1 MMRIFRTLNR
11 LFFLIIFFQ
20 IFIGEAF
27 AIDQISLRDNKINLY
42 KTKKNNEITI
52 YEKSETEETEET
64 EKNEEDN
71 QVNNKD
77 TQNDSS
83 SDGDFGIIKDIV
95 EEEKVIEK
103 NLDSDEDKIFL
114 NKDIFNKQTKEN
126 LRKIITK
133 APIIEVQ
140 KLKITNRLIADTTTT
155 NNFQSAEQ
163 RNEFRDITGALRYYS
178 TIQLN
183 KNFEIYGLAR
193 LARLDN
199 NSDIARRENYNKSG
213 NHRTFENLGINLS
226 ELSLKYS
233 NGNNSLIAGKFTTN
247 FGTAWRWNKSIFVH
261 TIPQNYALNEKL
273 GLTAVTKYGNIKKT
287 GLYNF
292 SLSLFTNDRKNFDN
306 SLLHRKNSD
315 TKSQAIAGD
324 TRGLSSMTLAT
335 DINFEFTEKE
345 KLSYHIAYSRLGV
358 NKNATTVALERL
370 KKQTGAVLG
379 MNYKFPIQEN
389 FDLET
394 ILEYANIKNINGDSN
409 ISDKYFTS
417 NLILKCYS
425 NYSLMIGNSN
435 NRTKN
440 LVSSR
445 QSRNITE
452 INFGYEFNKNK
463 FFDKLTT
470 QIGYYQTLSR
480 LTTMHNKE
488 KSYALLVRY
497 FKNF

>member
-1 MMRIFRTLNR
+1 MRIFCPINK
-11 LFFLIIFFQ
+11 LFFLIIFCQ
-20 IFIGEAF
+20 VFICEAF
-27 AIDQISLRDNKINLY
+27 AINQIPSKDNKINSP
-42 KTKKNNEITI
+42 KAKKNNEIKI
-52 YEKSETEETEET
+52 Y

-71 QVNNKD
+71 EGDDNQVND
-77 TQNDSS
+77 ESTQNDSS
-83 SDGDFGIIKDIV
+83 SDGDFGIIKNIV

-103 NLDSDEDKIFL
+103 NLDGDEDKIFL
-114 NKDIFNKQTKEN
+114 NKEIFNKQTKES
-126 LRKIITK
+126 LRKIIDK
-133 APIIEVQ
+133 IPKIEVH
-140 KLKITNRLIADTTTT
+140 KLKITNRIIADTTTA
-155 NNFQSAEQ
+155 NNFQSANQ

-178 TIQLN
+178 TIKLN

-199 NSDIARRENYNKSG
+199 NSDIARRENNNKSG

-247 FGTAWRWNKSIFVH
+247 FGTAWRWNKGIFVH

-335 DINFEFTEKE
+335 DINFEFSEKE
-345 KLSYHIAYSRLGV
+345 KLSYHIAYSKLGV

-370 KKQTGAVLG
+370 KKQTGVVLG
-379 MNYKFPIQEN
+379 MNYKFPVREN

-417 NLILKCYS
+417 NLILKYYS

-435 NRTKN
+435 NRNKN
-440 LVSSR
+440 LASSR
-445 QSRNITE
+445 QSTNITE
-452 INFGYEFNKNK
+452 INLGYEFNKNK

-480 LTTMHNKE
+480 LTTMSNKE
-488 KSYALLVRY
+488 KSFALLVRY
-497 FKNF
+497 YKNF

>member
-1 MMRIFRTLNR
+1 MRNFFSPNK
-11 LFFLIIFFQ
+11 LFFLIIFCQAFVC
-20 IFIGEAF
+20 EAF
-27 AIDQISLRDNKINLY
+27 AINQIPSKDNKINSL
-42 KTKKNNEITI
+42 KAKKNNEIKI
-52 YEKSETEETEET
+52 YERNEDEDE
-64 EKNEEDN
+64 EEDS
-71 QVNNKD
+71 QVKD
-77 TQNDSS
+77 ESTQSDSS
-83 SDGDFGIIKDIV
+83 DDGDFGIIKDIV

-103 NLDSDEDKIFL
+103 NLDGDEDKIFL
-114 NKDIFNKQTKEN
+114 NKDIFNKQTKES
-126 LRKIITK
+126 LRKIIDK
-133 APIIEVQ
+133 IPKIEVQ
-140 KLKITNRLIADTTTT
+140 KLKISNRIVADTTST
-155 NNFQSAEQ
+155 NNFQSANQ
-163 RNEFRDITGALRYYS
+163 RNEFRDITGSLRYYS

-199 NSDIARRENYNKSG
+199 NSDIERRERNNKSG

-226 ELSLKYS
+226 ELSIKYS

-247 FGTAWRWNKSIFVH
+247 FGTAWRWNKGIFVH
-261 TIPQNYALNEKL
+261 TVPQNYALNEKL

-345 KLSYHIAYSRLGV
+345 KLSYHIAYSKLGV

-370 KKQTGAVLG
+370 KKQTGVVFG
-379 MNYKFPIQEN
+379 MNYKFPIREN

-417 NLILKCYS
+417 NLILKYYS

-435 NRTKN
+435 NRNKN
-440 LVSSR
+440 LASSK
-445 QSRNITE
+445 QSTNITE
-452 INFGYEFNKNK
+452 INLGYEFNKNK

-480 LTTMHNKE
+480 LTTMSNKE
-488 KSYALLVRY
+488 KSFALLVRY
-497 FKNF
+497 YKNF

>member
-1 MMRIFRTLNR
+1 MRIFCVINK
-11 LFFLIIFFQ
+11 LFFLIIFCQ
-20 IFIGEAF
+20 VFIYEAF
-27 AIDQISLRDNKINLY
+27 AINQIPSKDNKINSP
-42 KTKKNNEITI
+42 KAKKNNEIKI
-52 YEKSETEETEET
+52 YEK
-64 EKNEEDN
+64 NEDDNEVEDN
-71 QVNNKD
+71 QVNDKN
-77 TQNDSS
+77 TQDDSS
-83 SDGDFGIIKDIV
+83 SYGDFGIIKDIV

-103 NLDSDEDKIFL
+103 NLDGDEDRIFL
-114 NKDIFNKQTKEN
+114 NKDIFSKQSKES
-126 LRKIITK
+126 LRKIIDK
-133 APIIEVQ
+133 IPKIEVQ
-140 KLKITNRLIADTTTT
+140 KLKITNRVIADTNTT
-155 NNFQSAEQ
+155 NNFQSANQ

-178 TIQLN
+178 TIQLD
-183 KNFEIYGLAR
+183 KNFEIYGLAN

-199 NSDIARRENYNKSG
+199 NSDIARRERNNKSG

-247 FGTAWRWNKSIFVH
+247 FGTAWRWNKGIVVH
-261 TIPQNYALNEKL
+261 SIPQNYALNEKL

-345 KLSYHIAYSRLGV
+345 KLSYHIAYSKLGV
-358 NKNATTVALERL
+358 NKNATAVAFEKL
-370 KKQTGAVLG
+370 KKQTGVVLG
-379 MNYKFPIQEN
+379 MNYKFPIREN

-417 NLILKCYS
+417 NLILKYYS
-425 NYSLMIGNSN
+425 HYSLMIGNSN
-435 NRTKN
+435 NRNKN
-440 LVSSR
+440 LTSSR
-445 QSRNITE
+445 QSTNITE
-452 INFGYEFNKNK
+452 FNFGYTFDKNK

-470 QIGYYQTLSR
+470 QIGYYQTLTR
-480 LTTMHNKE
+480 ATTRSDKE
-488 KSYALLVRY
+488 KSFALLVRY
-497 FKNF
+497 YKNF

>member
-1 MMRIFRTLNR
+1 MMRNFFFPNK
-11 LFFLIIFFQ
+11 LFFLIIFCQAFVC
-20 IFIGEAF
+20 EAF
-27 AIDQISLRDNKINLY
+27 AMNQIPSKDNKINSP
-42 KTKKNNEITI
+42 KAKKNNEIKI
-52 YEKSETEETEET
+52 YERDEDEDK
-64 EKNEEDN
+64 EEDT
-71 QVNNKD
+71 QVND
-77 TQNDSS
+77 ESTRSDSS
-83 SDGDFGIIKDIV
+83 GDGDFGIIKDIV
-95 EEEKVIEK
+95 EEKKVIEK
-103 NLDSDEDKIFL
+103 NLDGDEDKIFL
-114 NKDIFNKQTKEN
+114 NKDIFNKQTKES
-126 LRKIITK
+126 LRKIIDK
-133 APIIEVQ
+133 IPKIEVH
-140 KLKITNRLIADTTTT
+140 KLKITNRVIADTTTT
-155 NNFQSAEQ
+155 NNFQSTNQ

-199 NSDIARRENYNKSG
+199 NSDIARRENNKKSG

-226 ELSLKYS
+226 ELSIKYS

-247 FGTAWRWNKSIFVH
+247 FGTAWRWNKGIFVH

-345 KLSYHIAYSRLGV
+345 KLSYHIAYSKLGV
-358 NKNATTVALERL
+358 NKNATAVALERL
-370 KKQTGAVLG
+370 KKQTGVVFG
-379 MNYKFPIQEN
+379 MNYKFPIREN

-417 NLILKCYS
+417 NLILKYYS

-435 NRTKN
+435 NRNKN
-440 LVSSR
+440 LASSR
-445 QSRNITE
+445 QSTNITE
-452 INFGYEFNKNK
+452 INLGYEFNKNK

-480 LTTMHNKE
+480 LTTMSSKE
-488 KSYALLVRY
+488 KSFALLVRY
-497 FKNF
+497 YKNF

>member
-1 MMRIFRTLNR
+1 MMRIFFFANK
-11 LFFLIIFFQ
+11 LFFLIIFCQ
-20 IFIGEAF
+20 AFICEAF
-27 AIDQISLRDNKINLY
+27 AVAPIPLKDNINALKTNKII
-42 KTKKNNEITI
+42 KNNEIEI
-52 YEKSETEETEET
+52 YEKSETEES
-64 EKNEEDN
+64 KEDN
-71 QVNNKD
+71 QVNDKS

-83 SDGDFGIIKDIV
+83 SYGDFGVIKDV
-95 EEEKVIEK
+95 VQEKKAIEK
-103 NLDSDEDKIFL
+103 NLDGDEDKIFL
-114 NKDIFNKQTKEN
+114 NKDIFNKKNKEN
-126 LRKIITK
+126 LRKIIDK
-133 APIIEVQ
+133 IPVIEVQ
-140 KLKITNRLIADTTTT
+140 KLKITNRIVADTTTT
-155 NNFQSAEQ
+155 NNFQSVDQ

-193 LARLDN
+193 LTRFDN
-199 NSDIARRENYNKSG
+199 DRDIERRENNNKSG

-233 NGNNSLIAGKFTTN
+233 NGNSSLIAGKFTTN
-247 FGTAWRWNKSIFVH
+247 FGTAWRWNKGIFIH
-261 TIPQNYALNEKL
+261 TVPQNYALNEKL

-292 SLSLFTNDRKNFDN
+292 SLSLFTNDRKNLDN
-306 SLLHRKNSD
+306 SLLHRKNSN

-324 TRGLSSMTLAT
+324 TGGISSMTLAT
-335 DINFEFTEKE
+335 DVNFEFTKKE

-358 NKNATTVALERL
+358 NKNATSVALERL
-370 KKQTGAVLG
+370 KKQTGAVFG
-379 MNYKFPIQEN
+379 MNYKFPVQEN

-417 NLILKCYS
+417 NLILKYYS
-425 NYSLMIGNSN
+425 NYSLMVGNSN
-435 NRTKN
+435 NRNKN
-440 LVSSR
+440 RISPR
-445 QSRNITE
+445 QSTNITE
-452 INFGYEFNKNK
+452 INFGYEFDKNK

-470 QIGYYQTLSR
+470 QIGYYQTLTR
-480 LTTMHNKE
+480 ETTTTNKE

>member
-1 MMRIFRTLNR
+1 MMRNFFFLNK
-11 LFFLIIFFQ
+11 LFFLIIFCQAFVC
-20 IFIGEAF
+20 EAF
-27 AIDQISLRDNKINLY
+27 AVNQIPSKDNKINLL
-42 KTKKNNEITI
+42 KAKKNNEIKI
-52 YEKSETEETEET
+52 YERDEDEDK
-64 EKNEEDN
+64 EEDS
-71 QVNNKD
+71 QVND
-77 TQNDSS
+77 ESTQSDSS
-83 SDGDFGIIKDIV
+83 GDGDFGIIKDIV
-95 EEEKVIEK
+95 EEKKVIEK
-103 NLDSDEDKIFL
+103 NLDGDEDKIFL
-114 NKDIFNKQTKEN
+114 NKDIFNKQTKES
-126 LRKIITK
+126 LRKIIDK
-133 APIIEVQ
+133 IPKIEVH
-140 KLKITNRLIADTTTT
+140 KLKITNRVIADTTTT
-155 NNFQSAEQ
+155 NNFQSTNQ

-199 NSDIARRENYNKSG
+199 NSDIARRENNNKSG

-226 ELSLKYS
+226 ELSIKYS

-247 FGTAWRWNKSIFVH
+247 FGTAWRWNKGIFVH

-345 KLSYHIAYSRLGV
+345 KLSYHIAYSKLGV
-358 NKNATTVALERL
+358 NKNATAVALERL
-370 KKQTGAVLG
+370 KKQTGVVFG
-379 MNYKFPIQEN
+379 MNYKFPIREN

-417 NLILKCYS
+417 NLILKYYS

-435 NRTKN
+435 NRNKN
-440 LVSSR
+440 LASSR
-445 QSRNITE
+445 QSTNITE
-452 INFGYEFNKNK
+452 INLGYEFNKNK

-480 LTTMHNKE
+480 LTTMSSKE
-488 KSYALLVRY
+488 KSFALLVRY
-497 FKNF
+497 YKNF

>member
-1 MMRIFRTLNR
+1 MRIFCPINK
-11 LFFLIIFFQ
+11 LFFLIIFCQAFVC
-20 IFIGEAF
+20 EAF
-27 AIDQISLRDNKINLY
+27 AMNQIPSKDNKINSP
-42 KTKKNNEITI
+42 KAKKNNEIKI
-52 YEKSETEETEET
+52 YERNEDDDKEEGS
-64 EKNEEDN
+64 
-71 QVNNKD
+71 QVKD
-77 TQNDSS
+77 ESTQSDSS
-83 SDGDFGIIKDIV
+83 GDGDFGIIKDIV
-95 EEEKVIEK
+95 EEKKVIEK
-103 NLDSDEDKIFL
+103 NLDGDEDKIFL
-114 NKDIFNKQTKEN
+114 NKDIFNKQTKES
-126 LRKIITK
+126 LRKIIDK
-133 APIIEVQ
+133 IPKIEVH
-140 KLKITNRLIADTTTT
+140 KLKITNRVIADTTTT
-155 NNFQSAEQ
+155 NNFQSTNQ

-199 NSDIARRENYNKSG
+199 NSDIAKRENNNKSG

-226 ELSLKYS
+226 ELSIKYS

-247 FGTAWRWNKSIFVH
+247 FGTAWRWNKGIFVH

-345 KLSYHIAYSRLGV
+345 KLSYHIAYSKLGV
-358 NKNATTVALERL
+358 NKNATAVALERL
-370 KKQTGAVLG
+370 KKQTGVVFG
-379 MNYKFPIQEN
+379 MNYKFPIREN

-417 NLILKCYS
+417 NLILKYYS

-435 NRTKN
+435 NRNKN
-440 LVSSR
+440 LASSR
-445 QSRNITE
+445 QSTNITE
-452 INFGYEFNKNK
+452 INLGYEFNKNK

-470 QIGYYQTLSR
+470 QIGYYQTISR
-480 LTTMHNKE
+480 LTTMSSKE
-488 KSYALLVRY
+488 KSFALLVRY
-497 FKNF
+497 YKNF

>member
-1 MMRIFRTLNR
+1 MRIFCPINK
-11 LFFLIIFFQ
+11 LFFLIIFCQAFVC
-20 IFIGEAF
+20 EAF
-27 AIDQISLRDNKINLY
+27 AVNQIPSKDNKINLL
-42 KTKKNNEITI
+42 KAKKNNEIKI
-52 YEKSETEETEET
+52 YERNEDDDK
-64 EKNEEDN
+64 EEDS
-71 QVNNKD
+71 QVND
-77 TQNDSS
+77 ESTQSDSS
-83 SDGDFGIIKDIV
+83 DDGDFGIIKDIV

-103 NLDSDEDKIFL
+103 NLDGDEDKIFL
-114 NKDIFNKQTKEN
+114 NKDIFNKQTKES
-126 LRKIITK
+126 LRKIIDK
-133 APIIEVQ
+133 IPVIEVQ
-140 KLKITNRLIADTTTT
+140 KLKISNRIVADTTTT
-155 NNFQSAEQ
+155 NNFQSTNQ

-199 NSDIARRENYNKSG
+199 NSDIARRERNNKSG

-226 ELSLKYS
+226 ELSIKYS

-247 FGTAWRWNKSIFVH
+247 FGTAWRWNKGIFVH

-335 DINFEFTEKE
+335 DINFEFSEKE
-345 KLSYHIAYSRLGV
+345 KLSYHIAYSKLGV
-358 NKNATTVALERL
+358 NKNATAVALERL
-370 KKQTGAVLG
+370 KKQTGVVFG
-379 MNYKFPIQEN
+379 MNYKFPIREN

-417 NLILKCYS
+417 NLILKYYS

-435 NRTKN
+435 NRNKN
-440 LVSSR
+440 LASSR
-445 QSRNITE
+445 QSTNITE
-452 INFGYEFNKNK
+452 INLGYEFNKNK

-470 QIGYYQTLSR
+470 QIGYYQTISR
-480 LTTMHNKE
+480 LTTMSSKE
-488 KSYALLVRY
+488 KSFALLVRY
-497 FKNF
+497 YKNF